1 MHREAAA
8 KASHTRMEVFFPD
21 GITQHRPQE
30 AKDSLNRA
38 TDLHEEELKATAK
51 EADAPPSKEE
61 MEIDEFGGLD
71 DKDEL
76 VTKARIQ
83 SSIYQFLQAESRGDR
98 ERMDGQGIAGDTRRL
113 VRFLSASCCIPIF
126 ELELEVTFRRR
137 ECGPRVDW
145 LHGAILP
152 KHCQLAKHVAR
163 ASSFSYTQLDPC
175 VYRMGRHRVAND
187 HTAK

>member
-1 MHREAAA
+1 M
-8 KASHTRMEVFFPD
+8 
-21 GITQHRPQE
+21 

-38 TDLHEEELKATAK
+38 TDLHEEGLKATAK

-83 SSIYQFLQAESRGDR
+83 ASIYQFLQAESRGDR
-98 ERMDGQGIAGDTRRL
+98 QGIAGDTRRL

-126 ELELEVTFRRR
+126 ELELEVTY
-137 ECGPRVDW
+137 
-145 LHGAILP
+145 
-152 KHCQLAKHVAR
+152 Q
-163 ASSFSYTQLDPC
+163 T
-175 VYRMGRHRVAND
+175 
-187 HTAK
+187 T